1 MLFRSHLEGGVIHY
15 ANQIKEE
22 GLASRFKGK
31 NFVFDDRLGEKITED
46 IIAQCHQCGSP
57 CDTHTNCKND
67 GCHLLFIQCPKCAE
81 TYAGC
86 CSQACTDIV
95 HLPEQKQK
103 ELRKGIDKG
112 QQIFNKSKQR
122 LRPKGVRRD

>member
-1 MLFRSHLEGGVIHY
+1 MKTEMVNTLIGEQKKFDF
-15 ANQIKEE
+15 IKPMYVN
-22 GLASRFKGK
+22 FK
-31 NFVFDDRLGEKITED
+31 NKITED

-86 CSQACTDIV
+86 CSQACMRSSRE
-95 HLPEQKQK
+95 PSAES
-103 ELRKGIDKG
+103 RAS
-112 QQIFNKSKQR
+112 NCS
-122 LRPKGVRRD
+122 